1 MKLYHIGYV
10 CFLFWR
16 LKHNI
21 GKWVRQKSLFC
32 KQFTGNNYWSSP
44 TEQLNDLRSFFLP
57 IFHSSSSLSGCPQ
70 LNHGGRSLS
79 WAIVKNQGRYSRH
92 SQKDVCKNWARWQ
105 YWQEFLACFLIGSG
119 TIWSFTL
126 FMGTHINKSIAEE
139 GSSKMSKLYNTYS
152 NFQRLN
158 FHHFIER
165 RKLNSVEREA
175 EWDCNILLLCHW
187 VLLLCFVNWLEQSD
201 HFSLKK
207 LCWF

>member
-1 MKLYHIGYV
+1 MLQKYCQRHWIEQQHFKHQLPCMNITRWDKYPSSKGGRFTFILKSYV
-10 CFLFWR
+10 CTCFPFMYIWR

-57 IFHSSSSLSGCPQ
+57 IFHSSSLSGCPQ

-139 GSSKMSKLYNTYS
+139 GSSKMSKLY
-152 NFQRLN
+152 
-158 FHHFIER
+158 
-165 RKLNSVEREA
+165 
-175 EWDCNILLLCHW
+175 LLK
-187 VLLLCFVNWLEQSD
+187 FPFNE
-201 HFSLKK
+201 
-207 LCWF
+207 